1 MDTEVVITYE
11 PQKVTRVYAQPVTA
25 RAVVAGAPEEVA
37 DAAAKHEAVGVL
49 ADGVLLGLDE
59 TIPGRSAS
67 VELVTTGTAAG
78 QRAVARTLVFV
89 LQKAAATFQDWLV
102 AVAHAADTHSV
113 VCTVNGGARAVT
125 ASELDALR
133 AEMARVVAADAPV
146 RTVVLSRA
154 EAVAYFAKRGS
165 RHSAALLAGANAFGV
180 PCVGCD
186 GHYELARGGPY
197 AGSTGV
203 RGMADFDL
211 LPCPPGGFPGTFI
224 LSFGRGNGNG
234 SEKGNGQVGDASCGK
249 ESANEATTTTAASVM
264 VNERLVSAYTEAAE
278 TARDVLGVENVGEVN
293 ARVLRDGPCFK
304 ALCEELHGARLVA
317 AAQTVR
323 ARYDA
328 GARLVLIAG
337 PSSSGKTT
345 FAHKLAMQL
354 RVAGLQPLILSV
366 DNYYKAHA
374 DCPRD
379 ADGKLD
385 FEVVEALRVDLLN
398 DHLVA
403 LFRGDTVRSPVFDF
417 HAGKPSDTAT
427 IPATLPPHGVVIME
441 GIHCLNDRLTPRVPA
456 AMKVKIFVAPLS
468 PLHIDEA
475 HPVANE
481 TTRLIRRIVR
491 DYRSR
496 GYSAEGTLSRW
507 ASVRRG
513 EDLHIFPFMKDADVV
528 YNTSLAY
535 EMNILKAFCLPLLAS
550 VKPDS
555 EYYQLTR
562 ELVEFMD
569 NFVSIPYHDVPA
581 MSLLRE
587 FIGDS
592 FYNTG

>member
-1 MDTEVVITYE
+1 MDAEVVITYE
-11 PQKVTRVYAQPVTA
+11 PQKVTRTYASPVTV
-25 RAVVAGAPEEVA
+25 RAVVAGAPAEVA
-37 DAAAKHEAVGVL
+37 DAAAKHETVGVRV
-49 ADGVLLGLDE
+49 DGALLGLDDV
-59 TIPGRSAS
+59 IPGRSAS
-67 VELVTTGTAAG
+67 VELVDTASADG
-78 QRAVARTLVFV
+78 RRAVERTLVFV
-89 LQKAAATFQDWLV
+89 LQKAAAAFQDWFV
-102 AVAHAADTHSV
+102 AVAHAAGASGPYAGV
-113 VCTVNGGARAVT
+113 VCTVRAGTRAVT
-125 ASELDALR
+125 AAELDALR
-133 AEMARVVAADAPV
+133 AEMARVVAADLPV
-146 RTVVLSRA
+146 RTAVLSRA
-154 EAVAYFAKRGS
+154 EALAYFAKRGS
-165 RHSAALLAGANAFGV
+165 RHSAALVAGANALGV
-180 PCVGCD
+180 PCVECE
-186 GHYELARGGPY
+186 GHYELARGGPC
-197 AGSTGV
+197 APSTGV
-203 RGMADFDL
+203 RGMADFEI
-211 LPCPPGGFPGTFI
+211 LPLPQKQCGEEGESKKTLTAFVLGF
-224 LSFGRGNGNG
+224 
-234 SEKGNGQVGDASCGK
+234 QK
-249 ESANEATTTTAASVM
+249 ESGGGM
-264 VNERLVSAYTEAAE
+264 VPNARMAQAYAEAAR
-278 TARDVLGVENVGEVN
+278 TGCDVLGVEDVGGVN

-304 ALCEELHGARLVA
+304 ALCEELHSERLVA
-317 AAQTVR
+317 AVRTVR

-398 DHLVA
+398 EHLVA
-403 LFRGDTVRSPVFDF
+403 LFRGDTIRSPVFDF

-427 IPATLPPHGVVIME
+427 IAATLPPHGVVIME
-441 GIHCLNDRLTPRVPA
+441 GIHCLNDRLTPRVPKD
-456 AMKVKIFVAPLS
+456 MKVKIFVAPLS

-475 HPVANE
+475 HYVANE

-528 YNTSLAY
+528 YNTSLCY
-535 EMNILKAFCLPLLAS
+535 EMNILKAFCLPLLSS
-550 VKPDS
+550 VKPGS

-562 ELVEFMD
+562 ELVDFMD

>member
-1 MDTEVVITYE
+1 METEVVITYE
-11 PQKVTRVYAQPVTA
+11 PQKVTRAYAAPVTV
-25 RAVVAGAPEEVA
+25 RTVVAGAPAEVA
-37 DAAAKHEAVGVL
+37 DAAAKHEAVGLRV
-49 ADGVLLGLDE
+49 DGVVLGLDAVV
-59 TIPGRSAS
+59 PGRSAA
-67 VELVTTGTAAG
+67 VELVDAATAAG
-78 QRAVARTLVFV
+78 RCAVERTLVFV
-89 LQKAAATFQDWLV
+89 LQKAAAAFQDWFV
-102 AVAHAADTHSV
+102 AVSHAAGASGPYAGV
-113 VCTVNGGARAVT
+113 VCTVNEGAHAVT
-125 ASELDALR
+125 AAELEALR
-133 AEMARVVAADAPV
+133 AEMARVVAADLPV
-146 RTVVLSRA
+146 RTVVLGRA
-154 EAVAYFAKRGS
+154 EALAYFEKRGS
-165 RHSAALLAGANAFGV
+165 RYSAALVAGGNAFGV
-180 PCVGCD
+180 PCVECE
-186 GHYELARGGPY
+186 GHYELAAGGRDCGCAY

-211 LPCPPGGFPGTFI
+211 VPCSAAAGGGFVLAFQ
-224 LSFGRGNGNG
+224 R
-234 SEKGNGQVGDASCGK
+234 AS
-249 ESANEATTTTAASVM
+249 SAMEPNA
-264 VNERLVSAYTEAAE
+264 RLARAYVEWAQTG
-278 TARDVLGVENVGEVN
+278 RDVLGVSSVGDVN

-304 ALCEELHGARLVA
+304 ALCEELHSERLVA
-317 AAQTVR
+317 AVRTVR

-398 DHLVA
+398 EHLVA
-403 LFRGDTVRSPVFDF
+403 LFRGDTIRSPVFDF
-417 HAGKPSDTAT
+417 HAGKPSATAT

-441 GIHCLNDRLTPRVPA
+441 GIHCLNDRLTPRVPKD
-456 AMKVKIFVAPLS
+456 MKVKIFVAPMS
-468 PLHIDEA
+468 QLHIDEA
-475 HPVANE
+475 RYVAND

-528 YNTSLAY
+528 YNTALNY
-535 EMNILKAFCLPLLAS
+535 EMNILKSFCLPLLAS
-550 VKPDS
+550 VKPGS

-562 ELVEFMD
+562 ELSDFMD